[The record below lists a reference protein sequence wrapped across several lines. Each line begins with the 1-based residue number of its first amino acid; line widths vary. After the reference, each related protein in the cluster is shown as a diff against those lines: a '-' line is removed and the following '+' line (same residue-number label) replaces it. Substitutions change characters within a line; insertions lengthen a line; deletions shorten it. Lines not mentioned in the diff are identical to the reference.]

1 MSLAMKVAALCVFC
15 FSVHGVT
22 AATARTRIQLRLR
35 VARDGNAPVLPSEAS
50 VSGLPLVAAPAPG
63 PAASPVA
70 SPIASPV
77 GSAVEPSLHPVHQ
90 AKWEHHEY
98 RMAETDHL
106 LAKSAKDLTESKLEH
121 AKAEH
126 DLAHHEGDRPS
137 VAEAAAKV
145 DKLENTLSQHTQAV
159 QAANDEM
166 KEAKKDFKK
175 AEAEAKTYKE

>member
-35 VARDGNAPVLPSEAS
+35 VARNGNAPVPPY
-50 VSGLPLVAAPAPG
+50 GLAVGAAPAPA
-63 PAASPVA
+63 PMASPAA

-90 AKWEHHEY
+90 AQWEHHER
-98 RMAETDHL
+98 RMAESEHS
-106 LAKSAKDLTESKLEH
+106 LAKSTKQLTESKLEH